1 MDALQENRYGSVQH
15 TRRGRPASGLSVAR
29 LGRRGT
35 PLLVALV
42 ALAGTSLGFQPA
54 ASASIRSSGAPPAN
68 GEWPGVGKICEH
80 GPGGASNVRGVGPKD
95 IHIAVF
101 NDASNTVQ
109 PGLEVEFLQQAKA
122 FAAWCNASGGINGRQ
137 IVIDNRDAALFN
149 AAQQASQS
157 CESDFMAVGG
167 GMALDEPSVPIRE
180 KCGLGQISG
189 YTVSIASQ
197 KATDQVNPNNVNA
210 AIAPGG
216 WYAVLA
222 KKYPQ
227 AVKKAAMGAQN
238 DPSVIQAERK
248 AEYSAEAEGWHVVDF
263 QIPPITVTD
272 WSPFIQ
278 DLQSKGAEAVWPS
291 ADGGAIAPYLQAMAT
306 AGYKPAFI
314 NLGTQFYNEGTV
326 KAIASVPSPPV
337 YVETGWWPLEMA
349 SQNPSAEQLVKLMH
363 TYGKGDTVN
372 FDDEEGAESWLLWAK
387 SASACGSNL
396 TVSCVLS
403 HAASQKNWSA
413 GGLQA
418 PVAQLAASSANP
430 VPSPCFAMLKA
441 EPNKFVYDKALTQP
455 TQSIW
460 NCNPKNN
467 VHLTAQQVKSLN
479 G

>member
-1 MDALQENRYGSVQH
+1 MRRTRLTSSH
-15 TRRGRPASGLSVAR
+15 TVAR
-29 LGRRGT
+29 FVRKGA
-35 PLLVALV
+35 PLLVAFIAV
-42 ALAGTSLGFQPA
+42 AGTSVGFQSA
-54 ASASIRSSGAPPAN
+54 ATASVRSSSGPATN
-68 GEWPGVGKICEH
+68 GEWPGVGKICEP
-80 GPGGASNVRGVGPKD
+80 GPGGASSVRGVGPKS

-137 IVIDNRDAALFN
+137 VVIDNRDAALFN
-149 AAQQASQS
+149 AAQEASQS
-157 CESDFMAVGG
+157 CQSDFMAVGG
-167 GMALDEPSVPIRE
+167 GMALDEASVPIRE
-180 KCGLGQISG
+180 HCGLGQISG
-189 YTVSIASQ
+189 YTVSLASES
-197 KATDQVNPNNVNA
+197 ATDQVNPNNINP
-210 AIAPGG
+210 AIAAGG
-216 WYAVLA
+216 PFAVLA

-238 DPSVIQAERK
+238 DPSVIQSERK
-248 AEYSAEAEGWHVVDF
+248 FEYAAEAEGWHVGDF

-306 AGYKPAFI
+306 AGYKPSFI
-314 NLGTQFYNEGTV
+314 ALGNQFYNQPTV
-326 KAIASVPSPPV
+326 KAVASVPSPPV
-337 YVETGWWPLEMA
+337 YVATGWWPLEMA
-349 SQNPSAEQLVKLMH
+349 SQNPSAEQLLKLMH
-363 TYGKGDTVN
+363 TYGKGDTVD

-413 GGLQA
+413 GGIQA
-418 PVAQLAASSANP
+418 PVAQLTASNANP
-430 VPSPCFAMLKA
+430 VPSPCFAMLQA

-467 VHLTAQQVKSLN
+467 VHLTSQQVASLS